1 MSLSVK
7 PSLEKCLKLKWPLF
21 VVYEEATKDIVD
33 YSPFSKLTA
42 ETSCSA
48 RNSKYGPASHNFA
61 SWERYLFILDQHEK
75 HLAQLAEI
83 ETRL

>member
-1 MSLSVK
+1 MGAAVR
-7 PSLEKCLKLKWPLF
+7 PSLEECVKRKWDVY
-21 VVYEEATKDIVD
+21 VVYEEETKDIVD
-33 YSPFSKLTA
+33 YHPFGKINA

-48 RNSKYGPASHNFA
+48 RNSKYGPLTHNFA
-61 SWERYLFILDQHEK
+61 KWDRYLFILDQHEK